1 MDATE
6 KGAGRS
12 NRLSSEN
19 NPYLA
24 QHAHNPV
31 DWFPWCDEAFQKAK
45 AEDRPVFLSI
55 GYSTCHWCHVMA
67 RESFEDERIAEILNG
82 RFVSVKVDRE
92 ERPDIDDYYM
102 SFVTVTNGNGGWPM
116 SVFLDPEGR
125 PFFGGTY
132 FPPRDAGGRIGF
144 EHLLLSIADAWDN
157 RRGEISEMA
166 ERFSASLSAAGREGE
181 RAEISGKI
189 FEEAFEQSRAL
200 FDEENGGFGPAP
212 KFPQAPLLKFL
223 LLYGR
228 RTGDGRALSMV
239 ARTLDAMARGGIN
252 DQIGGG
258 FHRYST
264 DERWL
269 VPHFEKMLYDQ
280 AMAAELYVEAWK
292 AGGGAGFVEVARSIL
307 DYVLRDMTAVEGG
320 FYSAEDA
327 DSGDGEG
334 SFYVW
339 KPAEISAVL
348 GPAPATLFN
357 RFYGVDGKGNFEK
370 GSSVLHIP
378 VPEERFVPGGDIDQ
392 ETARG
397 ILAGGRGALLEERGK
412 RPGPA
417 RDDKIMTSWNGLMI
431 SAFSRAGSALPDTVY
446 IDSAIHAAVFVLEKL
461 HGDGKLKRY
470 YRNGRAEGR
479 GFLEDYA
486 FMTEALIDLYEATSD
501 HSWLDKASELAD
513 GMIRDFFDEDEG
525 GFFLASKDSGSPAG
539 RTKPAYDGVLPS
551 GNSAATSALFR
562 LATLLENERYRA
574 VLDKTLKYFSGRIMS
589 SPLSMCSML
598 EAINYR

>member
-1 MDATE
+1 METAE
-6 KGAGRS
+6 KGNGLS

-19 NPYLA
+19 NPYLS
-24 QHAHNPV
+24 QHAGNPV
-31 DWFPWCDEAFQKAK
+31 DWFPWCDEAFEKAK
-45 AEDRPVFLSI
+45 AQDRPVFLSI

-67 RESFEDERIAEILNG
+67 RESFEDERIAGILNS

-92 ERPDIDDYYM
+92 ERPDIDEYYM
-102 SFVTVTNGNGGWPM
+102 SFVTATNGSGGWPM

-125 PFFGGTY
+125 PFLGGTY

-144 EHLLLSIADAWDN
+144 ERLLLSIADAWEN

-166 ERFSASLSAAGREGE
+166 ERFSASLSAAGRETGG
-181 RAEISGKI
+181 AGISGKI
-189 FEEAFEQSRAL
+189 LDEAFEQSLAI

-212 KFPQAPLLKFL
+212 KFPQAPLLKFM

-228 RTGDGRALSMV
+228 KTGDGRALSMV
-239 ARTLDAMARGGIN
+239 GRTLDAMARGGIN

-264 DERWL
+264 DERWV

-280 AMAAELYVEAWK
+280 AMAAELYVDAWK
-292 AGGGAGFVEVARSIL
+292 AGGGARFEEVARSIL
-307 DYVLRDMTAVEGG
+307 HYVLRDMTSAEGG

-339 KPAEISAVL
+339 KPAETVPIL
-348 GPAPATLFN
+348 GPGAAALFN
-357 RFYGVDGKGNFEK
+357 RYYGIGEKGNFEN

-378 VPEERFVPGGDIDQ
+378 VPEDRFVPGGDLDG
-392 ETARG
+392 ETVQR
-397 ILAGGRGALLEERGK
+397 ILADGRKALLEERAK

-417 RDDKIMTSWNGLMI
+417 KDDKIMTAWNGLMI

-446 IDSAIHAAVFVLEKL
+446 IDSAIHAAVFVLENL

-486 FMTEALIDLYEATSD
+486 FMTAALIDLHEATSD

-513 GMIRDFFDEDEG
+513 GMIRDFYDENEG
-525 GFFLASKDSGSPAG
+525 GFFLAPKDASSPAG
-539 RTKPAYDGVLPS
+539 RTKPAYDGVIPS
-551 GNSAATSALFR
+551 GNSAATIALFR
-562 LATLLENERYRA
+562 LAALLEDERYKSA
-574 VLDKTLKYFSGRIMS
+574 ADKTLDYFSGRVI
-589 SPLSMCSML
+589 LAFFGL
-598 EAINYR
+598 V

>member
-1 MDATE
+1 MEATE
-6 KGAGRS
+6 KGTGRS

-31 DWFPWCDEAFQKAK
+31 DWFPWCDEAFEKAK
-45 AEDRPVFLSI
+45 SEDRPLFLSI

-67 RESFEDERIAEILNG
+67 RESFEDERIAEILNS
-82 RFVSVKVDRE
+82 RFVSVKADRE
-92 ERPDIDDYYM
+92 ERPDIDEYYM
-102 SFVTVTNGNGGWPM
+102 SFVTATNGSGGWPM

-144 EHLLLSIADAWDN
+144 ERLLLSIADAWDN
-157 RRGEISEMA
+157 RRGEISQMA
-166 ERFSASLSAAGREGE
+166 ERFSASLSAAGRESE
-181 RAEISGKI
+181 RTEISGKI

-239 ARTLDAMARGGIN
+239 ERTLDAMARGGIN

-292 AGGGAGFVEVARSIL
+292 AGGGARFAEVARSIL
-307 DYVLRDMTAVEGG
+307 DYVLRDMTAEEGG

-339 KPAEISAVL
+339 KPVEISAVL
-348 GPAPATLFN
+348 GSDAATLFN
-357 RFYGVDGKGNFEK
+357 RFYGVDEKGNFEK
-370 GSSVLHIP
+370 GSSVLHVAVP
-378 VPEERFVPGGDIDQ
+378 VGRFAPGGDPDRGRI
-392 ETARG
+392 RG
-397 ILAGGRGALLEERGK
+397 ILSDGRKALLAERSK
-412 RPGPA
+412 RARPA
-417 RDDKIMTSWNGLMI
+417 RDDKIMTAWNGLMI

-486 FMTEALIDLYEATSD
+486 FMTAALIDLYEATSD

-513 GMIRDFFDEDEG
+513 GMIRDFYDEEEG
-525 GFFLASKDSGSPAG
+525 GFFLASKDAASPAG
-539 RTKPAYDGVLPS
+539 RAKPDYDGVLPS
-551 GNSAATSALFR
+551 GNSAATKALFR
-562 LATLLENERYRA
+562 LAALLEDERYRIIA
-574 VLDKTLKYFSGRIMS
+574 DKTLDYFSGGILR
-589 SPLSMCSML
+589 SPLSMSSML
-598 EAINYR
+598 EAINNR

>member
-1 MDATE
+1 MDAAKKRTDR
-6 KGAGRS
+6 A

-24 QHAHNPV
+24 QHALNPV
-31 DWFPWCDEAFQKAK
+31 DWFPWGDEAFEKAK
-45 AEDRPVFLSI
+45 SEDRPVFLSI
-55 GYSTCHWCHVMA
+55 GYSTCHWCQVMA
-67 RESFEDERIAEILNG
+67 HESFEDERIAEILNS
-82 RFVSVKVDRE
+82 RFISVKVDRE

-102 SFVTVTNGNGGWPM
+102 GFVTATNGSGGWPM
-116 SVFLDPEGR
+116 SVFLDQEGR

-132 FPPRDAGGRIGF
+132 FPPRDSGGRIGF
-144 EHLLLSIADAWDN
+144 ERLLLSIADAWEN
-157 RRGEISEMA
+157 RRGEITEMA
-166 ERFSASLSAAGREGE
+166 ERFSASLSEAGREGE
-181 RAEISGKI
+181 SAPISVKI
-189 FEEAFEQSRAL
+189 LDEAFEQSHAI

-212 KFPQAPLLKFL
+212 KFPQVPLLKFL
-223 LLYGR
+223 LFYNR
-228 RTGDGRALSMV
+228 RTGDDRALSMV
-239 ARTLDAMARGGIN
+239 ERTLDAMARGGIN

-264 DERWL
+264 DEKWL

-280 AMAAELYVEAWK
+280 AMAAELYVDAWK
-292 AGGGAGFVEVARSIL
+292 AGGGAGFDEVARSIL
-307 DYVLRDMTAVEGG
+307 DYVMRDMTAVEGG
-320 FYSAEDA
+320 FFSAEDA

-339 KPAEISAVL
+339 KPAETAAVL
-348 GPAPATLFN
+348 GPAAAAMFN
-357 RFYGVDGKGNFEK
+357 RFYGVDEKGNFEK

-378 VPEERFVPGGDIDQ
+378 VPEGRFVPGVDLDS
-392 ETARG
+392 ETVQRM
-397 ILAGGRGALLEERGK
+397 LAGGRKALLAERSK

-446 IDSAIHAAVFVLEKL
+446 IDSAIHAAVFVLENL
-461 HGDGKLKRY
+461 HGNGKLKRY

-486 FMTEALIDLYEATSD
+486 FMTAALIDLYEATSD
-501 HSWLDKASELAD
+501 RSWLDKASELAD
-513 GMIRDFFDEDEG
+513 GMIRDFYDEEEG
-525 GFFLASKDSGSPAG
+525 GFFLAPKDAASPAG

-562 LATLLENERYRA
+562 LAALLEDERYKSVA
-574 VLDKTLKYFSGRIMS
+574 DKTLDYFSGGIAR
-589 SPLSMCSML
+589 SPLSMCSMM
-598 EAINYR
+598 ETISYR